1 MPHSPVGTHNFRT
14 PDAEDGSDNLPK
26 CRRQTSIGCATTQM
40 QEDLQQ
46 GAAKAENL
54 ALTGNYC
61 PKSKKENSVSA
72 LKTTGS
78 RLPETRLIS

>member
-1 MPHSPVGTHNFRT
+1 LCNN
-14 PDAEDGSDNLPK
+14 PDAGGS
-26 CRRQTSIGCATTQM
+26 
-40 QEDLQQ
+40 
-46 GAAKAENL
+46 AAECGESRNL

-78 RLPETRLIS
+78 RLPETWLIS